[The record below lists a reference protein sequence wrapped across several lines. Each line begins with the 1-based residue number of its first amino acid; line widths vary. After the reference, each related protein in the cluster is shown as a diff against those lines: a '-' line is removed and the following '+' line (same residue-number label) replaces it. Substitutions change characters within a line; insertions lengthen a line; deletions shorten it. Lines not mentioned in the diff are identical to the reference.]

1 MSTLNKHVKSDK
13 VKWALTAIVLIL
25 LIGAVVGL
33 SVILNRNIRTKTLLS
48 VDYEIGAISATG
60 EAEESKVAI
69 RMKNLEKVD
78 GMEIE
83 LAKDAEVTYEVFYY
97 DADEAF
103 LSKSGSLSASLK
115 NPTVENAEYFKIV
128 IYTAEEAE
136 VNVFGI
142 VGLASQLTVTVQ
154 K

>member
-1 MSTLNKHVKSDK
+1 M
-13 VKWALTAIVLIL
+13 
-25 LIGAVVGL
+25 
-33 SVILNRNIRTKTLLS
+33 
-48 VDYEIGAISATG
+48 
-60 EAEESKVAI
+60 AI

-78 GMEIE
+78 GMEIDI
-83 LAKDAEVTYEVFYY
+83 AKDAEVTYEVFYY